1 MLGVL
6 RTSYKLEG
14 LALKSSGSYAE
25 ILFTSLFISQFRK
38 YFVKES
44 PVKSDNKPRAL
55 RISALVSGEPQR
67 EPRHSLKPR
76 PEICVA
82 D

>member
-6 RTSYKLEG
+6 RTSYKLES
-14 LALKSSGSYAE
+14 LALKKSSGSYAE
-25 ILFTSLFISQFRK
+25 ILFTSLFISQSRY

-67 EPRHSLKPR
+67 EPRHSQR
-76 PEICVA
+76 PEISVA